1 MCISVFSF
9 VPFSG
14 LICILVF
21 VPISGLICMKVKV
34 KFTWRSNSDFFYPTM
49 KKESMK
55 NQPILKLRVSQTT
68 PLSTLI
74 CMKVKVTWRSI
85 SFLRAKSHHGKEL
98 IKHQPLLRFFH
109 EIILKI
115 WIERSAFCVN
125 TGIWQS
131 FKTTPKDLLEL
142 LLVVHTLL
150 FLNFLRKP
158 K

>member
-34 KFTWRSNSDFFYPTM
+34 KFTWRSNSDFFIPPW
-49 KKESMK
+49 KK
-55 NQPILKLRVSQTT
+55 NQWRTNLFSSSVFHKQR

-85 SFLRAKSHHGKEL
+85 IFLRANSHHGKEL

-125 TGIWQS
+125 TGIWKS
-131 FKTTPKDLLEL
+131 FKTTPKDLLQW

-150 FLNFLRKP
+150 FLNSLRKP

>member
-55 NQPILKLRVSQTT
+55 NQPILKLRVSQTKT
-68 PLSTLI
+68 FINSNLYESQSH
-74 CMKVKVTWRSI
+74 MKI
-85 SFLRAKSHHGKEL
+85 NYFLRAKSHHGKEL

-109 EIILKI
+109 ELILKI

-125 TGIWQS
+125 TGIWKS
-131 FKTTPKDLLEL
+131 FKTTPKD
-142 LLVVHTLL
+142 
-150 FLNFLRKP
+150 
-158 K
+158 